1 MKNIQKNFR
10 KHNQTIIIT
19 KGATTTLLVKHSKL
33 YILVYKHN
41 TNQRL
46 KKNITQ
52 AGHMDFTFRL
62 ESNTSSF

>member
-10 KHNQTIIIT
+10 KHNQTIIVT

-46 KKNITQ
+46 KKT
-52 AGHMDFTFRL
+52 
-62 ESNTSSF
+62 

>member
-46 KKNITQ
+46 KKKT
-52 AGHMDFTFRL
+52 
-62 ESNTSSF
+62 